1 MTYLDSS
8 YLARLYVR
16 QPGSDEVDAWLA
28 DKGICVC
35 SLHGRLEVVAALKR
49 QQREG
54 FIETRGLRVAL
65 RELEEDEGSTFI
77 RWLPVSPEIVA
88 SACQRLTAMPPA
100 VFLRAA
106 DALHLACAADAGLKE
121 IYSHDRHLLA
131 AAPHFG
137 LRGLDIISPPAP
149 SK

>member
-1 MTYLDSS
+1 MIYLDTSCLAKL
-8 YLARLYVR
+8 YLDESGAPAVVAWAE
-16 QPGSDEVDAWLA
+16 GKSDF
-28 DKGICVC
+28 VC
-35 SLHGRLEVVAALKR
+35 AAHGRLELIATFKR
-49 QQREG
+49 KQREG
-54 FIETRGLRVAL
+54 SLTAAQLGAL
-65 RELEEDEGSTFI
+65 IATMEQDEASRLL
-77 RWLPVSPEIVA
+77 RWLPLDAALIRD
-88 SACQRLTAMPPA
+88 ACDRMARLPPA

-137 LRGLDIISPPAP
+137 LKGIDIISQK